1 MHKQK
6 RPFLH
11 ILSFYTKQSNLVVT
25 LQYYNE
31 VALFCFVHSA
41 LSMKELVF
49 KIRAPWTYL
58 THTSSCQIIVS
69 YLDSLLQNINKRP
82 DPTYTHK
89 GVSGSTVL
97 SRSGAYFQPAL
108 STPSFPHQPLSPS
121 LQFEEEERHYMQGGS
136 IDSVQIKCF
145 EV

>member
-41 LSMKELVF
+41 MSMKELVF
-49 KIRAPWTYL
+49 KIRAP
-58 THTSSCQIIVS
+58 
-69 YLDSLLQNINKRP
+69 
-82 DPTYTHK
+82 
-89 GVSGSTVL
+89 
-97 SRSGAYFQPAL
+97 
-108 STPSFPHQPLSPS
+108 
-121 LQFEEEERHYMQGGS
+121 
-136 IDSVQIKCF
+136 
-145 EV
+145 